1 MNSHDVGRGRG
12 SVEAALGSVKATS
25 LIAGIDSDRC
35 FPIGDQQ
42 RIADHIGGTVIG
54 GGLQTISSSYG
65 HDGFLIER
73 DLVGPLINQL
83 LEA

>member
-12 SVEAALGSVKATS
+12 SVEEALKSVTATS
-25 LIAGIDSDRC
+25 LVAGIDSDRC

-42 RIADHIGGTVIG
+42 RIADNIGGEMIG
-54 GGLQTISSSYG
+54 GGLQTITSSYG

-73 DLVGPLINQL
+73 DIVGPLLTQL
-83 LEA
+83 LES